1 MSVTQAAFKDGQKWD
16 LNEEES
22 DFEEYYDACSDHYDF
37 DSYKT
42 DFKTSIEHAE
52 LALQYFF
59 NNQFDEA
66 RNILQPFAETSFYH
80 SLGYAVFSFL
90 EAMLTFE
97 NVEGASAKI
106 KKCIELCQLFRKK
119 NTLTESITSTFK
131 KKNYSQLT
139 DQECHAELCLAEAL
153 LMNALLTFIE
163 DDNLSGLIR
172 GSLKV
177 RQCYSGFR
185 ACEQIMKSREWIF
198 DVVKDSASVS
208 THFASGVYMGIGTFN
223 LMISILPGRILNI
236 LKFIGFTGSKTTGLD
251 YLKKGNREKGLRQI
265 LCGLSLLGYYLVV
278 IAMLSDRHSDSDVQF
293 CDEILTAQLAKYPK
307 GGWILF
313 LKGRLELI
321 KGNLFAAELWYLKS
335 VHSQITWPQLHHL
348 SFWELFWLNS
358 LMGNWA
364 EAELYATYLLKNSS
378 WSRTIYT
385 YHLAAVKL
393 ACIQQR
399 RTTACNITDP
409 DIEALMLEVPAFR
422 QRISGKSLP
431 MEKFM
436 IKRAVRFGAQNSDLV
451 LPLIELM
458 YLWNIFKLIKANSL
472 IADDILQTINKELVL
487 LKDPSQTSQLYYADN
502 RALCLLLRGAF
513 YRQMEQPN
521 LALQD
526 LHDCLTQR
534 GIKEDLFLLPY
545 AYVESALCYVPF
557 NKNQAISMLQDT
569 KKKFSHYALESR
581 LHLRI
586 HMALMDLNDNTDGEL

>member
-236 LKFIGFTGSKTTGLD
+236 LKFIGFTGSKT
-251 YLKKGNREKGLRQI
+251 
-265 LCGLSLLGYYLVV
+265 
-278 IAMLSDRHSDSDVQF
+278 
-293 CDEILTAQLAKYPK
+293 
-307 GGWILF
+307 
-313 LKGRLELI
+313 
-321 KGNLFAAELWYLKS
+321 
-335 VHSQITWPQLHHL
+335 
-348 SFWELFWLNS
+348 
-358 LMGNWA
+358 
-364 EAELYATYLLKNSS
+364 
-378 WSRTIYT
+378 
-385 YHLAAVKL
+385 
-393 ACIQQR
+393 
-399 RTTACNITDP
+399 
-409 DIEALMLEVPAFR
+409 
-422 QRISGKSLP
+422 
-431 MEKFM
+431 
-436 IKRAVRFGAQNSDLV
+436 
-451 LPLIELM
+451 
-458 YLWNIFKLIKANSL
+458 
-472 IADDILQTINKELVL
+472 INKELVL